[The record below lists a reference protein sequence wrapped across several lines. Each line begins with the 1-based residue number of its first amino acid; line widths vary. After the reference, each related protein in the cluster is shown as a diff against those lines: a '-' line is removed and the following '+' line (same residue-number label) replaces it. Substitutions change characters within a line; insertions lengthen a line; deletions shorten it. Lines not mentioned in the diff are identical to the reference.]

1 MGSST
6 NQLSEPS
13 TQNAT
18 VGDARFD
25 AGATLGD
32 LVTAL
37 PGAARVLERHGL
49 DYCCGGTATLGAAC
63 EDAGI
68 DVADVLTELHRLDAG
83 PAPDWVGMSAAELVS
98 HIVAT
103 HHTYLRAEL
112 PRLGALAAK
121 VADVHGERHPELH
134 DVRRTFEALRADLI
148 PHMVKEERV
157 LFPAV
162 AELETAT
169 SMPWFPFG
177 TTSGPISVMLREHDA
192 AGELLERLR
201 SLTDG
206 YRAPADGCG
215 SYRALY
221 DGLAELEVDTHMH
234 VHKENN
240 VLFLAVARMER
251 SLAPGI
257 V

>member
-1 MGSST
+1 MEMST
-6 NQLSEPS
+6 G
-13 TQNAT
+13 T
-18 VGDARFD
+18 
-25 AGATLGD
+25 AGAAASRSLGE
-32 LVTAL
+32 LVTDL

-49 DYCCGGTATLGAAC
+49 DYCCGGTATLGTAC

-68 DVADVLTELHRLDAG
+68 DVAEVLAELQRLDAG
-83 PAPDWVGMSAAELVS
+83 PAPEWVGLSAAELVR

-192 AGELLERLR
+192 AGELLGRLR
-201 SLTDG
+201 TLTDG

-221 DGLAELEVDTHMH
+221 DALAELEADTHMH

-240 VLFLAVARMER
+240 VLFPAVARMER
-251 SLAPGI
+251 SLAPEIG
-257 V
+257 